1 MFLLGPQ
8 QQLPILTNLCKMR
21 QENLPHP
28 ADIDL
33 EKNVL
38 HLTDARYHGSKAVRQ
53 AARLTPGGWWH
64 RWPPLPLPDREYLG
78 FRLETMYGGNGRAP
92 EAADVLAYLSWCKRE
107 HARKI

>member
-1 MFLLGPQ
+1 MFLLEPQ

-53 AARLTPGGWWH
+53 AARTTKTHRDRVLSIHPDLQRLLKDRDHAPDGRVFHGPRGGV
-64 RWPPLPLPDREYLG
+64 LKPDTVR
-78 FRLETMYGGNGRAP
+78 N
-92 EAADVLAYLSWCKRE
+92 
-107 HARKI
+107 